1 MPDLSTEYLGLKLSG
16 PIMASS
22 SPLTERLDDMK
33 RLEEAGASAIVLPS
47 LFEEQLELESLDL
60 DQFLSHGEESTAE
73 ALSYLPDHGDFAL
86 GPTAYLDRIR
96 DAKRALGIPV
106 IASLNGA
113 STGGWTRYAK
123 RMEESGADA
132 LELNVYYLPTDP
144 DEAGAKVEDRY
155 VDLVREVVG
164 SVKIP
169 VAIKLT
175 TFLSAPVHLAR
186 RLGKAG
192 AKGLVLFNRLYQPD
206 FDLEKL
212 DVVPSLELST
222 PSTLRIRLRWT
233 AIIWG
238 HTSADLAVSGGV
250 HSGSDVLKCMMAGA
264 KVAMVASS
272 VLRHGAGHVRVMLDD
287 LTHWMEEHEYT
298 SIRLMQGSM
307 SQRACADPAAFERA
321 NYMRVLRS
329 YAIRGR

>member
-1 MPDLSTEYLGLKLSG
+1 
-16 PIMASS
+16 MASS

-33 RLEEAGASAIVLPS
+33 RLEEAGAAAIVLPS

-60 DQFLSHGEESTAE
+60 DRYLSHGEESHAE

-86 GPTAYLDRIR
+86 GPNAYLDRVTE
-96 DAKRALGIPV
+96 AKRVLGIPV

-113 STGGWTRYAK
+113 STGGWTRYAR
-123 RMEESGADA
+123 RMEAAGADA

-144 DEAGAKVEDRY
+144 DQAGSDVEDRY
-155 VDLVREVVG
+155 VDLVREVAG

-169 VAIKLT
+169 VAVKLS
-175 TFLSAPVHLAR
+175 TFLSAPVNLAR

-272 VLRHGAGHVRVMLDD
+272 VLRHGAGHLRVMLDD
-287 LTHWMEEHEYT
+287 LTHWMEEHDYA

-307 SQRACADPAAFERA
+307 SQRACADPAAFERT

>member
-1 MPDLSTEYLGLKLSG
+1 MPDLTTEYLGLILTG

-22 SPLTERLDDMK
+22 SPLTERVDDMK

-60 DQFLSHGEESTAE
+60 DRFLSHGEESHAE

-86 GPTAYLDRIR
+86 GPTAYLDRIE

-113 STGGWTRYAK
+113 STGGWTRYAR
-123 RMEESGADA
+123 RMEEAGADA

-144 DEAGAKVEDRY
+144 ELSGADVEERY
-155 VDLVREVVG
+155 VELVREVTG

-169 VAIKLT
+169 VAVKLT

-238 HTSADLAVSGGV
+238 HTKADLAVSGGV

-272 VLRHGAGHVRVMLDD
+272 VLRHGAGHVRVMLDE
-287 LTHWMEEHEYT
+287 LTQWMEEHDYS
-298 SIRLMQGSM
+298 SIRIMQGSM

>member
-1 MPDLSTEYLGLKLSG
+1 MPDLSTDYLGLTLKG
-16 PIMASS
+16 PIVASS
-22 SPLTERLDDMK
+22 SPHTEHLDDMK
-33 RLEEAGASAIVLPS
+33 RLEEAGVAALVLPS

-60 DQFLSHGEESTAE
+60 DRFLSHGEESHAE

-86 GPTAYLDRIR
+86 GPTAYLDRITA
-96 DAKRALGIPV
+96 AKQALQIPV
-106 IASLNGA
+106 IGSLNGI
-113 STGGWTRYAK
+113 SQGGWTRYAR
-123 RMEESGADA
+123 RMEEAGADA

-144 DEAGAKVEDRY
+144 EVSGSEVEDRY
-155 VDLVREVVG
+155 VSLVGEVSG

-169 VAIKLT
+169 VAVKLT

-238 HTSADLAVSGGV
+238 HTSADIAISGGV

-272 VLRHGAGHVRVMLDD
+272 ILRHGNDHVRVMLDE
-287 LTHWMEEHEYT
+287 LTHWMEEHDYD

-307 SQRACADPAAFERA
+307 SQRACADPSAFERA

-329 YAIRGR
+329 YALRGR

>member
-1 MPDLSTEYLGLKLSG
+1 VAE
-16 PIMASS
+16 
-22 SPLTERLDDMK
+22 LT
-33 RLEEAGASAIVLPS
+33 GV
-47 LFEEQLELESLDL
+47 Q
-60 DQFLSHGEESTAE
+60 T
-73 ALSYLPDHGDFAL
+73 
-86 GPTAYLDRIR
+86 
-96 DAKRALGIPV
+96 V
-106 IASLNGA
+106 VASLNGA

-123 RMEESGADA
+123 RMEEAGADA

-144 DEAGAKVEDRY
+144 GEAGSEVEDRY
-155 VDLVREVVG
+155 VDLVREVAG

-169 VAIKLT
+169 VAVKLT

-206 FDLEKL
+206 FDLEEL

-272 VLRHGAGHVRVMLDD
+272 VLRHGAGHVRAMLDE
-287 LTHWMEEHEYT
+287 LEHWMEEHDYA

-329 YAIRGR
+329 YAIKRR

>member
-1 MPDLSTEYLGLKLSG
+1 MPDLTTDYMGLTLRG
-16 PIMASS
+16 PIVASS
-22 SPLTERLDDMK
+22 SPHTEHLDDMK
-33 RLEEAGASAIVLPS
+33 RLEEAGVAALVLPS

-60 DQFLSHGEESTAE
+60 DRFLSHGEESHAE

-86 GPTAYLDRIR
+86 GPTAYLDRITA
-96 DAKRALGIPV
+96 AKQALQVPV
-106 IASLNGA
+106 IGSLNGI
-113 STGGWTRYAK
+113 SLGGWTRYAK
-123 RMEESGADA
+123 RMEEAGADA

-144 DEAGAKVEDRY
+144 EVSGSEVEDRY
-155 VDLVREVVG
+155 VNLVREVSG

-169 VAIKLT
+169 VAVKLT

-238 HTSADLAVSGGV
+238 HTSADIAISGGV

-272 VLRHGAGHVRVMLDD
+272 VLRHGNDHVRVMLDE
-287 LTHWMEEHEYT
+287 LSRWMEEHDYD

-307 SQRACADPAAFERA
+307 SQRACADPSAFERA

-329 YAIRGR
+329 YALKGR

>member
-1 MPDLSTEYLGLKLSG
+1 MPDLSTDYLGLTLKG
-16 PIMASS
+16 PIVASS
-22 SPLTERLDDMK
+22 SPHTEHLDDMK
-33 RLEEAGASAIVLPS
+33 RLEEAGVAALVLPS

-60 DQFLSHGEESTAE
+60 DRFLSHGEESHAE

-86 GPTAYLDRIR
+86 GPTAYLDRITA
-96 DAKRALGIPV
+96 AKQALQIPV
-106 IASLNGA
+106 IGSLNGI
-113 STGGWTRYAK
+113 SQGGWTRYAR
-123 RMEESGADA
+123 RMEEAGADA

-144 DEAGAKVEDRY
+144 EVSGSEVEDRY
-155 VDLVREVVG
+155 VNLVREVSG

-169 VAIKLT
+169 VAVKLT

-238 HTSADLAVSGGV
+238 HTSADIAISGGV

-272 VLRHGAGHVRVMLDD
+272 ILRHGNDHVRVMLDE
-287 LTHWMEEHEYT
+287 LTHWMEEHDYD

-307 SQRACADPAAFERA
+307 SQRACADPSAFERA

-329 YAIRGR
+329 YALRGR

>member
-1 MPDLSTEYLGLKLSG
+1 MPELSTDYLGLTLKG
-16 PIMASS
+16 PIVASS
-22 SPLTERLDDMK
+22 SPHTEHLDDMK
-33 RLEEAGASAIVLPS
+33 RLEEAGVAAVVLPS

-60 DQFLSHGEESTAE
+60 DRFLSHGEESHAE

-86 GPTAYLDRIR
+86 GPTAYLDRITA
-96 DAKRALGIPV
+96 AKQALQIPV
-106 IASLNGA
+106 IGSLNGI
-113 STGGWTRYAK
+113 SLGGWTRYAK
-123 RMEESGADA
+123 RMEEAGADA
-132 LELNVYYLPTDP
+132 LELNVYYLPTEP
-144 DEAGAKVEDRY
+144 EVSGSAVEDRY
-155 VDLVREVVG
+155 VNLVREVSG

-169 VAIKLT
+169 VAVKLT

-186 RLGKAG
+186 RLGQAG

-238 HTSADLAVSGGV
+238 HTSADIAVSGGV

-272 VLRHGAGHVRVMLDD
+272 ILRHGNDHVRVMLDE
-287 LTHWMEEHEYT
+287 LTHWMEEHEYD

-307 SQRACADPAAFERA
+307 SQRACADPSAFERA

>member
-1 MPDLSTEYLGLKLSG
+1 MPDLSTDYLGLTLKG
-16 PIMASS
+16 PIVASS
-22 SPLTERLDDMK
+22 SPHTEHLDDMK
-33 RLEEAGASAIVLPS
+33 RLEEAGVAALVLPS

-60 DQFLSHGEESTAE
+60 DRFLSHGEESHAE

-86 GPTAYLDRIR
+86 GPTAYLDRITA
-96 DAKRALGIPV
+96 AKQALQIPV
-106 IASLNGA
+106 IGSLNGI
-113 STGGWTRYAK
+113 SLGGWTRYAK
-123 RMEESGADA
+123 RMEEAGADA

-144 DEAGAKVEDRY
+144 DDSGSEVEERY
-155 VDLVREVVG
+155 VNLVREVSG

-169 VAIKLT
+169 VAVKLT

-186 RLGKAG
+186 RLGRAG

-238 HTSADLAVSGGV
+238 HTSADIAVSGGV
-250 HSGSDVLKCMMAGA
+250 HSGIDVLKCMMAGA

-272 VLRHGAGHVRVMLDD
+272 ILRHGNDHVRVMLDEV
-287 LTHWMEEHEYT
+287 THWMEEHEYD

-307 SQRACADPAAFERA
+307 SQRACADPSAFERA

>member
-1 MPDLSTEYLGLKLSG
+1 MPDLSTDYLGLTLKG
-16 PIMASS
+16 PIVASS
-22 SPLTERLDDMK
+22 SPHTEHLDDMK
-33 RLEEAGASAIVLPS
+33 RLEEAGVAAVVLPS

-60 DQFLSHGEESTAE
+60 DRFLSHGEESHAE

-86 GPTAYLDRIR
+86 GPTAYLDRITA
-96 DAKRALGIPV
+96 AKQALQIPV
-106 IASLNGA
+106 IGSLNGI
-113 STGGWTRYAK
+113 SLGGWTRYAK
-123 RMEESGADA
+123 RMEEAGADA
-132 LELNVYYLPTDP
+132 LELNVYYLPTEP
-144 DEAGAKVEDRY
+144 EVSGSAVEDRY
-155 VDLVREVVG
+155 VNLVREVSG

-169 VAIKLT
+169 VAVKLT

-238 HTSADLAVSGGV
+238 HTSADIAVSGGV

-272 VLRHGAGHVRVMLDD
+272 ILRHGNDHVRVMLDE
-287 LTHWMEEHEYT
+287 LTHWMEEHEYD

-307 SQRACADPAAFERA
+307 SQRACADPSAFERA